1 LKKIK
6 KSDKNNSQLKETLK
20 EALKKTTMEIKTLDQ
35 GNFEEKRVLVRCD
48 FNVPV
53 ENGKVLDDFRILK
66 ALETIN
72 FLIEKKAKVILISH
86 FGDPEGK
93 RIEKLN
99 LDPIAKKIEELLTQK
114 VKKLNEAIGEEVE
127 REVFSM
133 KRKEVLL
140 LENIRFY
147 LGEKTCDLNFAKN
160 LAKLG
165 EIYVNEAFSV
175 CHRKHA
181 SIYLLPKLLPSFCG
195 FQLKK
200 ELENLENFLD
210 NYQTPLVCLIGGRKI
225 KDKAPLVKKFSE
237 IADWILVNQL
247 IWEELIKSQIE
258 IKNKEKILAPVDG
271 VDGHTDIGEKTLRI
285 FEEKIESAK
294 TIFWNGPFGKIEEEK
309 YSKGTEGLAKAILKP
324 SAFSLIGG
332 GETIEFTNK
341 LKITEKFSFAST
353 GGGAM
358 LKFLAEEKLP
368 GLEALGY
375 YD

>member
-1 LKKIK
+1 MK
-6 KSDKNNSQLKETLK
+6 
-20 EALKKTTMEIKTLDQ
+20 IKTLEKEKVE
-35 GNFEEKRVLVRCD
+35 GKRVLIRCD

-53 ENGKVLDDFRILK
+53 ENGKVLDDFRIVK
-66 ALETIN
+66 SLETIK

-93 RIEKLN
+93 RIENLT
-99 LDPIAKKIEELLTQK
+99 LDPVAKKLENILNQR

-127 REVFSM
+127 KEVFSM
-133 KRKEVLL
+133 EEGEVLL

-147 LGEKTCDLNFAKN
+147 PGEENCDIDFAKN

-165 EIYVNEAFSV
+165 DIYVNEAFSV

-181 SIYLLPKLLPSFCG
+181 SVYLLAQLLPAFYG

-200 ELENLENFLD
+200 ELENLENFLN
-210 NYQTPLVCLIGGRKI
+210 NYQRPLVCLIGGRKI

-237 IADWILVNQL
+237 IGDWILVNHL
-247 IWEELIKSQIE
+247 IWEELEKSQIE
-258 IKNKEKILAPVDG
+258 IKNKEKILHPVDTVG
-271 VDGHTDIGEKTLRI
+271 KNCDIGKKTLKI
-285 FEEKIESAK
+285 FEEKIKSAK
-294 TIFWNGPFGKIEEEK
+294 TIFWNGPFGKIEEKK
-309 YSKGTEGLAKAILKP
+309 YSKGTERLAKAILK
-324 SAFSLIGG
+324 SQAFSLIGG

-358 LKFLAEEKLP
+358 LKFLGGEKLP

-375 YD
+375 YE

>member
-1 LKKIK
+1 MKAQKL
-6 KSDKNNSQLKETLK
+6 N
-20 EALKKTTMEIKTLDQ
+20 Q
-35 GNFEEKRVLVRCD
+35 GNFEGKRVLVRCD
-48 FNVPV
+48 FNVPI

-66 ALETIN
+66 ALDTIK

-93 RIEKLN
+93 RIESLS
-99 LDPIAKKIEELLTQK
+99 LDPVAKRLEELLNQK

-127 REVFSM
+127 KEVSSM
-133 KRKEVLL
+133 KEGEVLL

-147 LGEKTCDLNFAKN
+147 PGEENCDLEFGEN

-165 EIYVNEAFSV
+165 ELFVNEAFSV

-181 SIYLLPKLLPSFCG
+181 SVYLLPKLLPSFFG
-195 FQLKK
+195 FQLER
-200 ELENLENFLD
+200 ELENLENFLK
-210 NYQTPLVCLIGGRKI
+210 NYQRPLVCLIGGKKI

-237 IADWILVNQL
+237 IGDWVLVNHL

-258 IKNKEKILAPVDG
+258 IEHKEKILPPVDG
-271 VDGHTDIGEKTLRI
+271 VDENKDIGEKTLEI
-285 FEEKIESAK
+285 FKEKIKSAK

-309 YSKGTEGLAKAILKP
+309 YSKGTKELAMAILES

-332 GETIEFTNK
+332 GETIEFANR

-358 LKFLAEEKLP
+358 LKFLAGEKLP

-375 YD
+375 YE

>member
-1 LKKIK
+1 
-6 KSDKNNSQLKETLK
+6 
-20 EALKKTTMEIKTLDQ
+20 MKTLEQ
-35 GNFEEKRVLVRCD
+35 GHFEGKRVLVRCD

-53 ENGKVLDDFRILK
+53 EKGKVLDDFRILK

-93 RIEKLN
+93 RIKELN
-99 LDPIAKKIEELLTQK
+99 LDPVAKKLEEFLNQK
-114 VKKLNEAIGEEVE
+114 VKKLKEAIGKKVE
-127 REVFSM
+127 KEIFSM
-133 KRKEVLL
+133 KEGEVLL

-147 LGEKTCDLNFAKN
+147 PGEEKCDLDFAKN

-181 SIYLLPKLLPSFCG
+181 SVYLLPKLLPSFVG

-200 ELENLENFLD
+200 ELENLENFLK
-210 NYQTPLVCLIGGRKI
+210 NYQKPLVCLIGGKKI

-237 IADWILVNQL
+237 IADWILVNHL
-247 IWEELIKSQIE
+247 IWEELTKSQIE
-258 IKNKEKILAPVDG
+258 IKNKEKILSPVDS
-271 VDGHTDIGEKTLRI
+271 VNEKKDIGEKTLEI
-285 FEEKIESAK
+285 FKEKIKSAK

-309 YSKGTEGLAKAILKP
+309 YSKGTTKLALAILES

-358 LKFLAEEKLP
+358 LNFLSGEKLP
-368 GLEALGY
+368 GLEALEY
-375 YD
+375 YE

>member
-1 LKKIK
+1 MKAQKL
-6 KSDKNNSQLKETLK
+6 N
-20 EALKKTTMEIKTLDQ
+20 Q
-35 GNFEEKRVLVRCD
+35 GNFEGKRVLVRCD
-48 FNVPV
+48 FNVPI

-66 ALETIN
+66 ALDTIN

-93 RIEKLN
+93 RIESLS
-99 LDPIAKKIEELLTQK
+99 LDPVAKRLEELLNQK
-114 VKKLNEAIGEEVE
+114 VKKLEEAIGEKVE
-127 REVFSM
+127 KEVFSM
-133 KRKEVLL
+133 KEGEVLL

-147 LGEKTCDLNFAKN
+147 PGEEECDLDFAKS

-165 EIYVNEAFSV
+165 EFFVNEAFSV

-181 SIYLLPKLLPSFCG
+181 SVYLLPKLLPSFFG
-195 FQLKK
+195 FQLEK
-200 ELENLENFLD
+200 ELENLENFLK
-210 NYQTPLVCLIGGRKI
+210 NYQKPLVCLIGGKKI

-237 IADWILVNQL
+237 IGDWILVNHL
-247 IWEELIKSQIE
+247 IWEELVNSQIE
-258 IKNKEKILAPVDG
+258 IQDKEKILPPLDSVNG
-271 VDGHTDIGEKTLRI
+271 NKDIGEKTLEI
-285 FEEKIESAK
+285 FKEKIKSAK

-309 YSKGTEGLAKAILKP
+309 YSKGTEELAKAILES

-358 LKFLAEEKLP
+358 LKFLAGEKLP

-375 YD
+375 YE

>member
-1 LKKIK
+1 MKAQKL
-6 KSDKNNSQLKETLK
+6 N
-20 EALKKTTMEIKTLDQ
+20 Q
-35 GNFEEKRVLVRCD
+35 GNFKGKRVLVRCD
-48 FNVPV
+48 FNVPI

-66 ALETIN
+66 ALDTIN

-93 RIEKLN
+93 RIESLS
-99 LDPIAKKIEELLTQK
+99 LDPVAKRLEELLNQK
-114 VKKLNEAIGEEVE
+114 VTKLNEVIGEEVE
-127 REVFSM
+127 KEVFSM
-133 KRKEVLL
+133 KEGEVLL

-147 LGEKTCDLNFAKN
+147 PGEENCDLEFGKN

-165 EIYVNEAFSV
+165 EFFVNEAFSV

-181 SIYLLPKLLPSFCG
+181 SVYLLPKLLPSFFG
-195 FQLKK
+195 FQLER
-200 ELENLENFLD
+200 ELENLENFLK
-210 NYQTPLVCLIGGRKI
+210 NYQKPLVCLIGGKKI

-237 IADWILVNQL
+237 IGDWILVNHL
-247 IWEELIKSQIE
+247 IWEELVNSQIE
-258 IKNKEKILAPVDG
+258 IQNKEKILSPIDG
-271 VDGHTDIGEKTLRI
+271 VDGKKDIGEKTLEI
-285 FEEKIESAK
+285 FKEKIKSAK

-309 YSKGTEGLAKAILKP
+309 YLKGTKELAMAILES

-358 LKFLAEEKLP
+358 LKFLAGEKLP

-375 YD
+375 YE

>member
-1 LKKIK
+1 MKAQKL
-6 KSDKNNSQLKETLK
+6 N
-20 EALKKTTMEIKTLDQ
+20 Q
-35 GNFEEKRVLVRCD
+35 GNFEGKRVLVRCD
-48 FNVPV
+48 FNVPI

-66 ALETIN
+66 ALDTIN
-72 FLIEKKAKVILISH
+72 FLIKKKAKVILISH

-93 RIEKLN
+93 RIENLN
-99 LDPIAKKIEELLTQK
+99 LDPVAKRLEELLNQK
-114 VKKLNEAIGEEVE
+114 VKKLKEVIGEEVE
-127 REVFSM
+127 KEVFSM
-133 KRKEVLL
+133 KEGEVLL

-147 LGEKTCDLNFAKN
+147 PGEEECDLDFAKS

-165 EIYVNEAFSV
+165 EFFVNEAFSV

-181 SIYLLPKLLPSFCG
+181 SVYLLPKLLPSFLG
-195 FQLKK
+195 FQLEK
-200 ELENLENFLD
+200 ELENLENFLK
-210 NYQTPLVCLIGGRKI
+210 NYQKPLVCLIGGKKI

-237 IADWILVNQL
+237 IGDWILVNHL
-247 IWEELIKSQIE
+247 IWEELVNSQIE
-258 IKNKEKILAPVDG
+258 IQDKEKILSPIDSVDG
-271 VDGHTDIGEKTLRI
+271 KKDIGEKTLEI
-285 FEEKIESAK
+285 FKEKIKSAK

-309 YSKGTEGLAKAILKP
+309 YSKGTEELAKAILES

-358 LKFLAEEKLP
+358 LKFLAGEKLP

-375 YD
+375 YE

>member
-1 LKKIK
+1 MKAQKL
-6 KSDKNNSQLKETLK
+6 N
-20 EALKKTTMEIKTLDQ
+20 Q
-35 GNFEEKRVLVRCD
+35 GNFEGKRVLVRCD
-48 FNVPV
+48 FNVPI

-66 ALETIN
+66 ALDTIN

-93 RIEKLN
+93 RIESLSLN
-99 LDPIAKKIEELLTQK
+99 PVAKRLEELLNQK

-127 REVFSM
+127 KEVFSM
-133 KRKEVLL
+133 KEGEVLL

-147 LGEKTCDLNFAKN
+147 PGEEECDLDFAKS

-165 EIYVNEAFSV
+165 EFFVNEAFSV

-181 SIYLLPKLLPSFCG
+181 SVYLLPKLLPSFFG
-195 FQLKK
+195 FQLEK
-200 ELENLENFLD
+200 ELENLENFLK
-210 NYQTPLVCLIGGRKI
+210 NYQKPLVCLIGGKKI

-237 IADWILVNQL
+237 IGDWILVNHL
-247 IWEELIKSQIE
+247 IWEELLNSQIE
-258 IKNKEKILAPVDG
+258 IQNKEKILSPIDG
-271 VDGHTDIGEKTLRI
+271 VDGKKDIGEKTLEVFR
-285 FEEKIESAK
+285 EKIKSAK

-309 YSKGTEGLAKAILKP
+309 YSKGTEELAKAILES

-358 LKFLAEEKLP
+358 LKFLAGEKLP

-375 YD
+375 YE

>member
-1 LKKIK
+1 MKAQKL
-6 KSDKNNSQLKETLK
+6 N
-20 EALKKTTMEIKTLDQ
+20 Q
-35 GNFEEKRVLVRCD
+35 GNFEGKRVLVRCD
-48 FNVPV
+48 FNVPI

-66 ALETIN
+66 ALDTIN

-93 RIEKLN
+93 RIESLS
-99 LDPIAKKIEELLTQK
+99 LDPVAKRLEELLNQK
-114 VKKLNEAIGEEVE
+114 VTKLNEVIGEEVE
-127 REVFSM
+127 KEVFSM
-133 KRKEVLL
+133 KEGEVLL

-147 LGEKTCDLNFAKN
+147 AGEEECDLDFAKS

-165 EIYVNEAFSV
+165 EFFVNEAFSV

-181 SIYLLPKLLPSFCG
+181 SVYLLPKLLPSFFG
-195 FQLKK
+195 FQLER
-200 ELENLENFLD
+200 ELENLENFLK
-210 NYQTPLVCLIGGRKI
+210 NYQKPLVCLIGGKKI

-237 IADWILVNQL
+237 IGDWILVNHL
-247 IWEELIKSQIE
+247 IWEELVNSQIE
-258 IKNKEKILAPVDG
+258 IQNKEKILSPIDG
-271 VDGHTDIGEKTLRI
+271 VDGKKDIGEKTLEI
-285 FEEKIESAK
+285 FKEKIKSAK

-309 YSKGTEGLAKAILKP
+309 YLKGTKELAMAILES

-358 LKFLAEEKLP
+358 LKFLAGEKLP

-375 YD
+375 YE